1 MYFSKYSA
9 SGNDFIVTHGFR
21 RLNWGSIAR
30 KICDRHFA
38 LGADGFIVL
47 LPHETHDFQ
56 WLFYNRDGSP
66 SPLCGNGCRVA
77 ALYAYQN
84 KLTHQTVRMLTPAGV
99 IKALVMRDIV
109 EVNFPKP
116 KIIKANIKEAGFDWW
131 LINTGVVHMVALV
144 ESLDV
149 FNLSLCRK
157 LADKYD
163 ANIDFATLE
172 QNTIAIRTF
181 EKGVE
186 DETLAC
192 GTGSAAVF
200 YRANEERRIGA
211 TATVYPK
218 SHDILT
224 VWRENED
231 LFFKGRV
238 SKICDVFVNVEE
250 KPFESNDE

>member
-21 RLNWGSIAR
+21 MLDWASIAR
-30 KICDRHFA
+30 SLCDRHFG

-47 LPHETHDFQ
+47 LPDETHDFR

-66 SPLCGNGCRVA
+66 SPLCGNGCRAA
-77 ALYAYQN
+77 ALYACQN
-84 KLTHQTVRMLTPAGV
+84 KLADQELRMLTPAGEIRAQV
-99 IKALVMRDIV
+99 NDDIV

-116 KIIKANIKEAGFDWW
+116 EVLGKNINEAGLDWW
-131 LINTGVVHMVALV
+131 LINTGVIHMVAFA

-149 FNLSLCRK
+149 FDLSLCRK

-163 ANIDFATLE
+163 AHIDVASVE
-172 QNTIAIRTF
+172 ANTIAIRTY

-192 GTGSAAVF
+192 GTGSAAAF
-200 YRANEERRIGA
+200 YRAHEEGLVDEKA
-211 TATVYPK
+211 VVYPK
-218 SHDILT
+218 SREMLT
-224 VWRENED
+224 VWKKNKE

-238 SKICDVFVNVEE
+238 IKICDVIM
-250 KPFESNDE
+250 KID